1 MTSLNIWWFSQ
12 YASTPDQQF
21 TTQHDLAKKLV
32 EKGHRVTFFAAGFSH
47 YKFKEIRL
55 KPGEEWREDECE
67 GVRFI
72 WIKTPP
78 YRANDWKRAYNM
90 GSFAWKAYRL
100 ARKLDEKPDVI
111 IGTTFHPLSSLAA
124 YESARS
130 KRVPFIFEVKD
141 LWPLTM
147 VQFGKLSTKHP
158 LAVVLGFL
166 ERFLARRATRIM
178 TTLPSASDYYGELG
192 VPKDKVVWIPNG
204 LVLSRYETLK
214 PYNGQIS
221 HPCKFVYA
229 GGHVEAFPI
238 DMILRAAQIE
248 QEKDNDSHFLFVG
261 GGQDKPKLMQLA
273 KELKLQNVEF
283 RDTVPKSELYRVME
297 QADAFM
303 LTMRDLPGLYR
314 YGISFNKLCDYV
326 ASGRPVLFAG
336 NASNNVVKEYKCG
349 IVVPPENPEAFA
361 EAIREFRNLSNEE
374 RAEMGRNGIRC
385 AKERFD
391 ISVLGDRLEQM
402 LLSVAD
408 DSRGLPGASRGS
420 SESRSASQ
428 NAGTTDA
435 GSKYATAVAQ

>member
-55 KPGEEWREDECE
+55 KPGDDWREEECE

-90 GSFAWKAYRL
+90 CSFAWRAYRL
-100 ARKLDEKPDVI
+100 GRRLDEKPDVI

-124 YESARS
+124 YGAARS
-130 KRVPFIFEVKD
+130 KRVPFVFEVKD

-147 VQFGKLSTKHP
+147 VQFGRLSPKHP
-158 LAVVLGFL
+158 LAIGLGLL

-178 TTLPSASDYYGELG
+178 TTLPRAADYYAELG
-192 VPKDKVVWIPNG
+192 ISKDKVEWIPNG

-214 PYNGQIS
+214 PYSGNIA
-221 HPCKFVYA
+221 HPCRFVYA

-238 DMILRAAQIE
+238 DTILRAAGIE
-248 QEKDNDSHFLFVG
+248 QENDNDSHFLFVG
-261 GGQDKPKLMQLA
+261 GGQDKPKLVQLA
-273 KELKLQNVEF
+273 NELKLRNVEF
-283 RDTVPKSELYRVME
+283 RDMVPKSELYRVME
-297 QADAFM
+297 QADAFI

-349 IVVPPENPEAFA
+349 IVVPPENPRAFA
-361 EAIREFRNLSNEE
+361 EAIREFRSLTDEQ
-374 RAEMGRNGIRC
+374 RAEMGRNGVRC

-391 ISVLGDRLEQM
+391 ISVLGDRLEQL
-402 LLSVAD
+402 LLSAAD
-408 DSRGLPGASRGS
+408 DSRGLPGASRDSG
-420 SESRSASQ
+420 ESGTASR
-428 NAGTTDA
+428 NAGTPEA
-435 GSKYATAVAQ
+435 GSKDATVVAL